1 MAQAQADALSL
12 LQAYLQQVPSQAQP
26 AQPMGDPFAGLGGL
40 GAPAVA
46 GAGAPMNGGTNGL
59 MSWLYSLFGGGAGG
73 GNAMAGP
80 ADRVVGMARGPAS
93 NWGAPMAPNLDPGI
107 GFLPSADP
115 ALPALRPDNRDV
127 VINPY
132 REMPAPI
139 SLSPANPAAGWG
151 TGVAPWWRS

>member
-1 MAQAQADALSL
+1 MAQADALSL
-12 LQAYLQQVPSQAQP
+12 LQAYLQQPPSQAAA
-26 AQPMGDPFAGLGGL
+26 AQPMADPFAGLGGPV
-40 GAPAVA
+40 AA
-46 GAGAPMNGGTNGL
+46 GAGAPMGGGSNGL
-59 MSWLYSLFGGGAGG
+59 MSWLYSLLGGGAGG

-93 NWGAPMAPNLDPGI
+93 SWGAPMAPNLDPGI

-139 SLSPANPAAGWG
+139 SLSPANPAWG
-151 TGVAPWWRS
+151 GSGVAPWWRS